1 MGGEEGVGG
10 VGGVGGETGGLEG
23 GRGLF
28 CFNHSRSVSHYLT
41 SPCTP
46 EECVWENRGEI
57 KKLLCV
63 YVCAC
68 VCVCVLRMDACESQ
82 GRTDKHI
89 IYLLIKGD
97 KMNNILDRSHQR
109 L

>member
-1 MGGEEGVGG
+1 MRRMGGEEGGG
-10 VGGVGGETGGLEG
+10 GGGVGGETRGLEG

-46 EECVWENRGEI
+46 EECVWENRGRL
-57 KKLLCV
+57 KSS
-63 YVCAC
+63 C